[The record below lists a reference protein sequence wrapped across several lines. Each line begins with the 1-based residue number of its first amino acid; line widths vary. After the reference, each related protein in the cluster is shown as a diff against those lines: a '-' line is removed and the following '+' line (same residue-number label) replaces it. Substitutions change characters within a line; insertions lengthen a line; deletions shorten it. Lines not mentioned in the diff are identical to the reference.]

1 MKVVGRFYLFCLVAL
16 LGLSSTLLADKGTAS
31 NRNINWADGN
41 DTEFFWYEP
50 GGTQLSPTTPASDD
64 VYETIFSSG
73 FTFNFYGTD
82 FDRIY
87 VGTNGFATFANTSQ
101 TFNSNDNLS
110 ASQTPDSLLAIFWD
124 DLDQPGGFPPS
135 RIFSQMIGIA
145 PYRRYIISWDN
156 MRIASGPGGSDGPL
170 RCQVILYETSNVIK
184 YQYFELAGGGAPNS
198 FEQGGSASVGLRF
211 PGDSQAYS
219 VNSTSL
225 SDLLPIFFYPEDQ
238 ISGAAAFNAASDTV
252 QTGGINQTL
261 SMNISG
267 VSFNDGNSIVEMG
280 KADVVRI
287 RSPFGGDVDT
297 MTVSEVWV
305 DGTSFF
311 LDGNNSQP
319 PTAEQ
324 TAFIGNIATWHFDDP
339 QDSLYIQLP
348 PFSIRD
354 SIRIVFQTNI
364 PSGITAP
371 SNRDFDTNVF
381 ARLNGSSNG
390 FSASP
395 TVRVTAADVSRF
407 EISPAADSTIAAGA
421 NLQFN
426 ITAFDEFNNT
436 VSSDDSVNII
446 IIGSSTVIAPSGERF
461 GNSSSLSFT
470 VSDSVAGE
478 FSVRVEN
485 VQHPEVTIS
494 SGIITVQPGAADA
507 LEMVTGDGETVTAG
521 ANQILQV
528 RVSDGFG
535 NLVPNTDVRFQ
546 VTGGGGNIGGSNQ
559 VDITS
564 DAEGLAEVTLTTGP
578 TAGVTNTVLATLLSG
593 SMDTFTFNVN
603 TTPGQISY
611 FTVVPSAFNFTAGQT
626 FNVTV
631 TAFDAND
638 NQVSETGTSVDFAS
652 FGGASVSFPGGT
664 SGTLTNGATTF
675 SVSNTEAEVFRVT
688 AALTANA
695 AVQGVSDEITI
706 APAAASTISINNGDG
721 QTGAVSTQLPL
732 PLEVQVAD
740 AFGNLINGATVT
752 FDPVGGG
759 SVTNPTDL
767 TDANGIATTDW
778 TVHATPTNDSVKA
791 FIAGVGTTPD
801 TLTFNATVVAGAG
814 DTLIRVAPAVTS
826 GTVDTDLGDVF
837 EVQVTD
843 NVGNPVA
850 GFDVSFA
857 IVIAPDGS
865 TNESLS
871 VTSTTT
877 NASGSASTLLHLGTR
892 AGSYTVRAY
901 TNATNPS
908 FVDFV
913 ATANPGVA
921 DSLVHIVGDGET
933 VTAGQNLQLQAR
945 VIDAFGNELSGEGVR
960 FQVTAGGGNIG
971 GGSVFITTSDADG
984 LVSATLTTGTTSG
997 VTNTVVATSLSGS
1010 NDTQDYNI
1018 STTSG
1023 QISYFTLIPEAFTLT
1038 AGDTFDVTVTAFD
1051 ANDNQVSET
1060 GTLLD
1065 FDDFGGA
1072 SVVYPNGNTGTL
1084 TNGVAVY
1091 QAFNVDAEIF
1101 RLTASLNANP
1111 AIQGVT
1117 DPITTVA
1124 AAPSVFSIVS
1134 GDGQTGA
1141 ISTQLPLP
1149 LQVRVTDEF
1158 GNNVSGATVTF
1169 DPVGGGAVS
1178 NPTDV
1183 TGNDGI
1189 ATTDWTVHNT
1199 TDNDSLK
1206 AYITGVTTTPDT
1218 LTFNATVTSGT
1229 GDNLTQTP
1237 PGITSGVVDTDLGG
1251 TFEVRVTDSGGN
1263 PVEGL
1268 SISFAIVD
1276 KPAGSENET
1285 LSAFSVATDASG
1297 FASTILHLGT
1307 IAGSYTVRAFSA
1319 ITTPGFV
1326 DFVATATPGA
1336 ADSILI
1342 VSGNNQ
1348 SGIVGQALSDSVK
1361 YQVVDIF
1368 GNGVSGITVDFAS
1381 ASGSVNP
1388 VSDVSDNSGHV
1399 ATAWTLGTTTGLV
1412 TLNASAS
1419 SPTLSSTAVTAS
1431 AQPGT
1436 VDRLNLVFMRDNT
1449 INRDS
1454 IAVIAGENVLLVV
1467 EALDI
1472 NGNPIPGVT
1481 LSFESQPG
1489 FNLEFFNSAP
1499 ITNEIGR
1506 VSNVVTTDATQ
1517 DSSFFRV
1524 FNGAV
1529 ELELHTYSINYAGN
1543 LTPMV
1548 VSPGQTNI
1556 AFSMDVNNFSTQSV
1570 DLDLANT
1577 NFTFND
1583 GITSYSAS
1591 LASPATLL
1599 PGNNNLTFSA
1609 TTLSNSFAPGN
1620 YAPTFVVKGENENS
1634 SLSGVIQ
1641 LPGSELSVFSVQIN
1655 SISGASSVPKGDT
1668 LRALMSVQNSAG
1680 AIIDINSLATTLDV
1694 TGSPAVTV
1702 IPDPANATQI
1712 PAEGLV
1718 VLAFDIIVPGNATNS
1733 YTVGGV
1739 FNGTVN
1745 GTAVP
1750 ATATLSNAFTFNVT
1764 DNAFLTVQN
1773 FQPLLATTGEAA
1785 AFTSDIFNDGGLP
1798 VVLDTVNTYIT
1809 FGTNDTLRL
1818 KQTYAVPTG
1827 GAANAVEVEWE
1838 AAAILS
1844 LAGDYGMSVR
1854 LNGTQN
1860 GTPFDTTVVSLG
1872 TLTVQDPPNVVVQ
1885 SINVLPLTVS
1895 QNQSGIVAEVVL
1907 VNSGANN
1914 ADAVLELPAGVT
1926 LFGTQTELD
1935 SLAPIGGSQTITL
1948 SADAASS
1955 VIQFN
1960 FSVSDTF
1967 PAGTETM
1974 GVRYRYSDANTGR
1987 VFPVTAPDQDTFD
2000 VLTRALLSL
2009 SNVSITPDT
2018 AYAGV
2023 TNSGTLSFTVQN
2035 QGQSAAS
2042 IAASDIAI
2050 DFNNDFSPAL
2060 QSPAALPIV
2069 LGQGASQ
2076 TFQYLLTIPPS
2087 VGIGPDPFDLTFSHT
2102 DTLSNVSYT
2111 DIDSTNIDTL
2121 LVLQGAGD
2129 SDLIVQSVV
2138 VDPELVNQGNTGIN
2152 ATVVLENRSVNP
2164 VAVDTVRLVGDTL
2177 ALGGSFIT
2185 ALSPAQV
2192 ISGGDTAQ
2200 FEYTFSVNP
2209 ATEPG
2214 ILILDGE
2221 FVARDIGSGVVL
2233 RDSGAVSVGEL
2244 TVLKPAA
2251 INFSPVTITP
2261 DTASEGQ
2268 TGIIVATEITNG
2280 DSVTSDLMLTNL
2292 GVQFS
2297 PNDGSVSAVLE
2308 TPTTLPTLPGGQSVN
2323 IRYRLTVADPAASN
2337 SISARFGAV
2346 GTDVTDGASVSD
2358 SSLTD
2363 TLTIVP
2369 KASLAIVAIDIP
2381 VDSVVVGDNEIPV
2394 AITVENTGVG
2404 TAQLNSVSLDL
2415 VNGPELLK
2423 SLQTFTLPDT
2433 LISGQQSIVN
2443 YTIDVPDNLV
2453 LTGGFRDVFAS
2464 ASLSGEDVVS
2474 GIAIFN
2480 TADSLDT
2487 LVIVDSVQVVN
2498 GLDPVILPAGP
2509 FSINQ
2514 SESFQVTLGN
2524 NGGAVLQLD
2533 GNTRLRLERTN
2544 APGSLTPISIN
2555 MAAAATDSILSPG
2568 ENQNILEFQ
2577 PSVLAESGD
2586 FRLIVEL
2593 SGTVFG
2599 QSYQQDYDTEQFISV
2614 GQQVAV
2620 TAINVIPGVV
2630 GPGQAN
2636 VGLEVVYGNLGGPV
2650 AIDPGTILNFRYTE
2664 GDIPLSVENLLRTD
2678 TLTMIP
2684 SGGDT
2689 MSWAFDIPS
2698 DANAGEVNI
2707 VVSQNFES
2715 GAFNVTSQPQTFDI
2729 SSGVSLAYVDG
2740 SLTPNPVVPGQAI
2753 QFSAQFINLGSSTY
2767 ILNTDSTFIRFS
2779 DTQPREFSAA
2789 LNGSYSIGGIQNA
2802 MVDTSTI
2809 FFTTTVLDDSFDIG
2823 AFDVDFEFSGT
2834 QQNGDRVD
2842 TLLDNSTQITTIS
2855 PANVVLDSVNI
2866 VPALLVPGQQNITV
2880 HYYLRNSGDA
2890 DAALDV
2896 VNSVFEDAG
2905 GDVGAFWTQQSQ
2917 SAALPQ
2923 TILSGEMLT
2932 FSRDFILSENSATG
2946 EVFARAALTYSD
2958 AANSYTFDQPAP
2970 RDSAEIIQPSR
2981 LFIES
2986 LTLSNVPNALA
2997 GTVNFNQ
3004 PLQVTLVLQNN
3015 GGDPVDGL
3023 ILQLINDATGDTV
3036 DTLTPLSVIQP
3047 DDMLTI
3053 AFDDTAGTLL
3063 ETREYRAVI
3072 TQALSQTSGDAVE
3085 IGAPLDDEEDVTI
3098 QEPRELNVFSSAT
3111 GGGIYSQAQEFQVN
3125 FTVKDTV
3132 GNSPYGNGEVSI
3144 ELPAGFSLVPPSIQ
3158 TIPFDINDLTGG
3170 WTIMGDNVSQG
3181 ALDTLRVRFSQIPTD
3196 LNIDS
3201 LVQIGADSIA
3211 EVTVRIDS
3219 SARVLSTLAILS
3231 PVGAQDS
3238 IVSTGQTFIISD
3250 TVFFDGGFNADGR
3263 TAEIVVP
3270 PGFAVNTPTT
3280 VTLPGD
3286 TSRSA
3291 VSWEVTVPTT
3301 VPSTQPAVFT
3311 FNHEGTETNTGL
3323 PVTRISSL
3331 PISVVSQARLAL
3343 TADIIAPTGATDGIL
3358 STEQFLDLRL
3368 SIDNLGAAVTT
3379 PLDSSDV
3386 LISLPLGFT
3395 SPENLQRRIATNE
3408 TDVIRIRA
3416 PQTAQGPNV
3425 ISATFTNVATDVN
3438 SNLGAAVVD
3447 STDQIENINI
3457 VDRANLS
3464 VSIAAGNLFALSQ
3477 SNIPVNVTVENTGDA
3492 LVNPAE
3498 IGVELTLDNG
3508 FFTFSGG
3515 QSGDKD
3521 TLYLP
3526 IVDNAAQ
3533 GTFQVNATG
3542 QAGFSNFIT
3551 TLIPANSSGQISQ
3564 DANNNYPDT
3573 LAFISDSTATHPVE
3587 IREGG
3592 GIVIDSI
3599 RAVVDNALVDD
3610 TLSNGQDFTLRA
3622 YIKYDGNV
3630 ALNGRTAKVSLPA
3643 GFFTETDSVE
3653 QVITGDDVTVDWP
3666 VSISE
3671 AVLSEIISKGSG
3683 GKATGNQTSASND
3696 SSSSRAENGDLGEKI
3711 EAVLQEFYL
3720 QVKAQGRNAVDTS
3733 QVVSLTQQDTI
3744 LVESRAE
3751 MRVRTEIAGSTGA
3764 LQGTISTGLPFD
3776 IRIWVERLGDAG
3788 LFDGDSN
3795 FVSLHVPDGYRILGA
3810 GVAPGDTVLPV
3821 LKFDV
3826 GFSNAKVVSVVAPD
3840 AIPGVPQS
3848 QVFAR
3853 LDSTARDENT
3863 AQNAYIIPNQGTS
3876 PVPLTLEE
3884 RATLRLDDLQANA
3897 PSFGINQGF
3906 SITGVLTNIGDAAV
3920 APDDSVSVELSF
3932 DTTKFVLENGETARK
3947 RIQLQGKQDTPIN
3960 WDLMTR
3966 SDLGDFEIIATIL
3979 DSLSYDEHGPD
3990 SIPVFTAKGADS
4002 TMISIAEVGTVALT
4016 SAQIFNHLTGD
4027 DSVTVSTEQVVRVA
4041 LKASISGEFE
4051 NRLASLELPDIFTT
4065 QVLTD
4070 TISTVTDSVEWLIQV
4085 PDTVTNLWEMLKV
4098 RIQATSSI
4106 NQAITL
4112 RDSLELF
4119 IFVEDRARLSISGE
4133 ITDGAFNN
4141 TVSQG
4146 NSFTYQAVVQNTG
4159 TAGLQTSP
4167 VGEIALSFGNGLQ
4180 LAAGDTLEKNFAINQ
4195 PVSWTIDASE
4205 NSAMK
4210 AVIGRINDLKSNK
4223 MVPVDPESAARTNR
4237 EFQSKLSSLY
4247 KELNTLAEESFV
4259 RANVSRRPVDI
4270 NSGRPVA
4277 FAVGCGCDT
4286 LALTI
4291 AEAPFITVE
4300 SFTVPA
4306 VISTDQVVEF
4316 RLEVDAP
4323 PNVVDRRAEIIE
4335 LPSGLEATL
4344 EQAFNQDSVVTW
4356 TVLGTA
4362 ASSGN
4367 IRVQVEGR
4375 DLNSSVTNPVF
4386 VQTEANASI
4395 TVQNKALLRLRA
4407 GSEVLNAQR
4416 GDTLTIQATVSNV
4429 GEAEVT
4435 GQGSLRLD
4443 LGVGDAF
4450 TLLDP
4455 DTVKTFSLDGG
4466 LTSASVSW
4474 EVVAPQVNVNNTIFE
4489 VTYEQRPLDVNTN
4502 ALATLENTRAIV
4514 SVNMVASELRVLQLS
4529 EVMPEESY
4537 VQGQT
4542 NVAILGLEFSNE
4554 NTNDGILLKEFIL
4567 DVIDGQ
4573 SGEAVTDIENLLSR
4587 IEVVGYNFHLTGSGS
4602 PGVLGGVNISGPTSG
4617 PLSLIISPADT
4628 IPPETLQQVV
4638 VRLNLA
4644 DQNINRN
4651 FSLRIN
4657 RIVAEGE
4664 FAGNIAEVKDNNN
4677 VPIEQSPIFTSL
4689 SITILSSDV
4698 DQIFRNYPN
4707 PFGMDTQIPGGN
4719 PGETRFSFF
4728 MENEGDAQ
4736 LSIYTLLGRLVFQTD
4751 ATGLARGLHNRTLT
4765 WSGLNGDGRRVV
4777 NGVYVA
4783 VLKIGYNNGSNK
4795 TLQTKV
4801 AYIK

>member
-16 LGLSSTLLADKGTAS
+16 FGLSSTLLADKGTAS

-87 VGTNGFATFANTSQ
+87 VGTNGFATFADISQ

-135 RIFSQMIGIA
+135 RIFAQMVGIA
-145 PYRRYIISWDN
+145 PYRRYILSWDN

-170 RCQVILYETSNVIK
+170 RCQIILYETSNVIK
-184 YQYFELAGGGAPNS
+184 YQYFELGSGGSLNS

-225 SDLLPIFFYPEDQ
+225 SELLPIFFYPEDQ
-238 ISGAAAFNAASDTV
+238 ISGTVAFGGNSDTV
-252 QTGGINQTL
+252 QTGTVNQSLTL
-261 SMNISG
+261 NITG
-267 VSFNDGNSIVEMG
+267 LQFDDGNSIGEMG

-287 RSPFGGDVDT
+287 HSPFGGDVDT
-297 MTVSEVWV
+297 MTVAEVWV

-339 QDSLYIQLP
+339 KDSLFIQLP
-348 PFSIRD
+348 PFAARD
-354 SIRIVFQTNI
+354 SIRVVFQTNI
-364 PSGITAP
+364 SPGLTAP
-371 SNRDFDTNVF
+371 SNRDFDTNVY
-381 ARLNGSSNG
+381 ARLNGSANG
-390 FSASP
+390 IAASP
-395 TVRVTAADVSRF
+395 SIRITAADASIY
-407 EISPAADSTIAAGA
+407 EISPDTDVSIAAGA
-421 NLQFN
+421 NLN
-426 ITAFDEFNNT
+426 VEITAIDEFNNT

-446 IIGSSTVIAPSGERF
+446 IVGSSTVNAPTGERF
-461 GNSSSLSFT
+461 SSSSSLTFS

-478 FSVRVEN
+478 FSIRVEN
-485 VQHPEVTIS
+485 VLRPELTIS
-494 SGIITVQPGAADA
+494 SGIITVLPGAADA
-507 LEMVTGDGETVTAG
+507 LEMVSGDGETVTAG
-521 ANQILQV
+521 TSQILQV
-528 RVSDGFG
+528 RVTDGFG

-564 DAEGLAEVTLTTGP
+564 DANGLAEVTLTTGP
-578 TAGVTNTVLATLLSG
+578 TAGVTNTVLTTLLSG

-611 FTVVPSAFNFTAGQT
+611 FTVVPSGFNFTAGQT
-626 FNVTV
+626 FSVTA

-664 SGTLTNGATTF
+664 SGTLTNGATSF
-675 SVSNTEAEVFRVT
+675 SVVNTEAEVFRVT
-688 AALTANA
+688 TALTANA

-706 APAAASTISINNGDG
+706 AAAAASTISINNGDD
-721 QTGAVSTQLPL
+721 QTGAVSTLLPL

-759 SVTNPTDL
+759 SVTNSTDL

-778 TVHATPTNDSVKA
+778 TVHSTPTNDSLKA
-791 FIAGVGTTPD
+791 FIAGVSTTPD

-814 DTLIRVAPAVTS
+814 DTLIRVTPTVTS

-843 NVGNPVA
+843 NLGNPVA

-913 ATANPGVA
+913 ATANPGAA

-933 VTAGQNLQLQAR
+933 VTAGQNLLLQAR

-971 GGSVFITTSDADG
+971 GSSVFITSSDADG
-984 LVSATLTTGTTSG
+984 LVSATLTTGPTAG
-997 VTNTVVATSLSGS
+997 VANTVVATSLSGS
-1010 NDTQDYNI
+1010 NDTQNYNV

-1072 SVVYPNGNTGTL
+1072 SVVYPNGNTGIL
-1084 TNGVAVY
+1084 TNGTVTY

-1124 AAPSVFSIVS
+1124 AAPSLFSIVS

-1178 NPTDV
+1178 NPTDN

-1206 AYITGVTTTPDT
+1206 AFIAGVGTTPDT
-1218 LTFNATVTSGT
+1218 LTFNATVTSGA

-1237 PGITSGVVDTDLGG
+1237 PGVTSGTVDTDLGG

-1285 LSAFSVATDASG
+1285 LSAFSVATDVNG
-1297 FASTILHLGT
+1297 FASTTLHLGT

-1326 DFVATATPGA
+1326 DFIATATPGA

-1348 SGIVGQALSDSVK
+1348 SATVGQALSDSIR

-1368 GNGVSGITVDFAS
+1368 GNGTPGITVDFAP

-1388 VSDVSDNSGHV
+1388 TSDVSDNSGNV
-1399 ATAWTLGTTTGLV
+1399 ATAWTLGTTTGST
-1412 TLNASAS
+1412 TLNASSTTPA
-1419 SPTLSSTAVTAS
+1419 LSSAPVTATALS
-1431 AQPGT
+1431 GG
-1436 VDRLNLVFMRDNT
+1436 VNSLNLVYMRSNEIT
-1449 INRDS
+1449 SDS
-1454 IAVIAGENVLLVV
+1454 IAIIAGENIAVVV

-1472 NGNPIPGVT
+1472 NNNPVADVDIV
-1481 LSFESQPG
+1481 FEALAG
-1489 FNLEFFNSAP
+1489 FNVEFLDD
-1499 ITNEIGR
+1499 T
-1506 VSNVVTTDATQ
+1506 VTTNASGRSGNIVITDAAR
-1517 DSSFFRV
+1517 DSSFFRAFV
-1524 FNGAV
+1524 GGI
-1529 ELELHTYSINYAGN
+1529 ELPLHAYNISYAGN
-1543 LTPMV
+1543 LTPAAV
-1548 VSPGQTNI
+1548 TPGQTGI
-1556 AFSMDVNNFSTQSV
+1556 GFSFDVINYSPQSV
-1570 DLDLANT
+1570 DLDFANSSF
-1577 NFTFND
+1577 NFND
-1583 GITSYSAS
+1583 GLTSFSS
-1591 LASPATLL
+1591 NLSSPATLL
-1599 PGNNNLTFSA
+1599 PGTNNLTFTA
-1609 TTLSNSFAPGN
+1609 ATLSSSYAPGS
-1620 YAPTFVVKGENENS
+1620 YAPTFIVKGENDNNL
-1634 SLSGVIQ
+1634 LSGVIQ

-1668 LRALMSVQNSAG
+1668 LRALMSVQNDGG
-1680 AIIDINSLATTLDV
+1680 AAIDVNALTTTLDV
-1694 TGSPAVTV
+1694 TGTPAVTV
-1702 IPDPANATQI
+1702 IPDPANVTQI
-1712 PAEGLV
+1712 PAGGLA
-1718 VLAFDIIVPGNATNS
+1718 VLAFDIAVPGNATS
-1733 YTVGGV
+1733 DYTVGGV

-1745 GTAVP
+1745 GTTVP
-1750 ATATLSNAFTFNVT
+1750 ATATLSNAFTFSVT

-1773 FQPLLATTGEAA
+1773 FQPLRATTGEAA

-1809 FGTNDTLRL
+1809 FGVNDTLRL

-1827 GAANAVEVEWE
+1827 GVSNAVEVEWE
-1838 AAAILS
+1838 TAAILS

-1860 GTPFDTTVVSLG
+1860 GTPFDTTIASLG
-1872 TLTVQDPPNVVVQ
+1872 TITVQNPPNVVVQ
-1885 SINVLPLTVS
+1885 SINVLPLTVA

-1907 VNSGANN
+1907 LNSGTNN
-1914 ADAVLELPAGVT
+1914 ADAILDLPAGVT

-1935 SLAPIGGSQTITL
+1935 SLAPDGGSQTITL
-1948 SADAASS
+1948 NADSASS
-1955 VIQFN
+1955 PIQFT

-1967 PAGTETM
+1967 PAGTETI
-1974 GVRYRYSDANTGR
+1974 GVRYRYRDANTNL

-2000 VLTRALLSL
+2000 VLTRALLGL

-2023 TNSGTLSFTVQN
+2023 TNSSTLSFTIQN
-2035 QGQSAAS
+2035 LGQSAAS
-2042 IAASDIAI
+2042 IAASDIVI

-2060 QSPAALPIV
+2060 QSPASLPVV

-2076 TFQYLLTIPPS
+2076 NFQYLLTIPPS

-2129 SDLIVQSVV
+2129 SDLIIQSVA
-2138 VDPELVNQGNTGIN
+2138 VDPELVNQGNTGIS

-2177 ALGGSFIT
+2177 SLGGNFIT

-2214 ILILDGE
+2214 ILTLDGE

-2251 INFSPVTITP
+2251 INFAPVTITP

-2292 GVQFS
+2292 GIQFS

-2323 IRYRLTVADPAASN
+2323 VRYRLTVADPAASN
-2337 SISARFGAV
+2337 SISARLGAV
-2346 GTDVTDGASVSD
+2346 GTDVTDGALVSD

-2369 KASLAIVAIDIP
+2369 KASLSIVAIDIP
-2381 VDSVVVGDNEIPV
+2381 ADSVIVGENEIPV
-2394 AITVENTGVG
+2394 AITVENTGIG

-2433 LISGQQSIVN
+2433 LTSGQQSIVN

-2453 LTGGFRDVFAS
+2453 LTGGFRDVYAS

-2474 GIAIFN
+2474 GIAIFS

-2487 LVIVDSVQVVN
+2487 LVIVDSVQVIN
-2498 GLDPVILPAGP
+2498 GLDPVISPAGP

-2514 SESFQVTLGN
+2514 SETFQVNLGN
-2524 NGGAVLQLD
+2524 NGGAALLLD
-2533 GNTRLRLERTN
+2533 GNTSLRLERTN

-2555 MAAAATDSILSPG
+2555 LAASDSILTPG
-2568 ENQNILEFQ
+2568 ENQNLLEFQ

-2586 FRLIVEL
+2586 FRMIVEL
-2593 SGTVFG
+2593 SGTVLG
-2599 QSYQQDYDTEQFISV
+2599 QPYQQDYDTEQFISV

-2620 TAINVIPGVV
+2620 TAINVVPGVV
-2630 GPGQAN
+2630 GPGQTG

-2650 AIDPGTILNFRYTE
+2650 AIDPGTILNFRYTD

-2678 TLTMIP
+2678 TLTIIP

-2689 MSWAFDIPS
+2689 MSWTFDIPT
-2698 DANAGEVNI
+2698 DANAGEVNV

-2789 LNGSYSIGGIQNA
+2789 LNGSYSIGGIQNSV
-2802 MVDTSTI
+2802 VDTSTI
-2809 FFTTTVLDDSFDIG
+2809 FFTTTVLDDSFEIG
-2823 AFDVDFEFSGT
+2823 AFNVDFEFSGN

-2855 PANVVLDSVNI
+2855 PANVVLDSVDI
-2866 VPALLVPGQQNITV
+2866 VPAFLVPGQENITI

-2890 DAALDV
+2890 DASLDGV
-2896 VNSVFEDAG
+2896 ENVFKDIN

-2917 SAALPQ
+2917 SAPLPLAI
-2923 TILSGEMLT
+2923 TSGEMIT
-2932 FSRDFILSENSATG
+2932 FSRDFILSENSTTG
-2946 EVFARAALTYSD
+2946 LVLARGILNYSD
-2958 AANSYTFDQPAP
+2958 AANSYSFDQPSP

-2986 LTLSNVPNALA
+2986 LTLSNVPNAAA

-3004 PLQVTLVLQNN
+3004 PLQVTLVLQNS
-3015 GGDPVDGL
+3015 GGDPVNGL
-3023 ILQLINDATGDTV
+3023 ILELINDATGDTV
-3036 DTLTPLSVIQP
+3036 DTLTPLSVIPP

-3098 QEPRELNVFSSAT
+3098 QEPRELNLFSSAT

-3144 ELPAGFSLVPPSIQ
+3144 ELPAGFSLVPPSTQ
-3158 TIPFDINDLTGG
+3158 TVPFDINDLTGG

-3181 ALDTLRVRFSQIPTD
+3181 SLDTLRVRFSQIPTD

-3201 LVQIGADSIA
+3201 LVQIGPDSIA

-3238 IVSTGQTFIISD
+3238 VVSTGQTFIISD

-3263 TAEIVVP
+3263 TAEIILP

-3280 VTLPGD
+3280 ITLPGD

-3323 PVTRISSL
+3323 PVTRVSSL
-3331 PISVVSQARLAL
+3331 PITVVSQARLSLA
-3343 TADIIAPTGATDGIL
+3343 ADIIAPTGATDGII

-3368 SIDNLGAAVTT
+3368 SINNLGAAATT

-3386 LISLPLGFT
+3386 TISLPAGFT

-3408 TDVIRIRA
+3408 TDTIRIRA

-3425 ISATFTNVATDVN
+3425 ISATFTNVATDIN

-3447 STDQIENINI
+3447 STDQIENINT
-3457 VDRANLS
+3457 VERANLS

-3477 SNIPVNVTVENTGDA
+3477 SNIPVNVTVDNTGDA
-3492 LVNPAE
+3492 LINPIE

-3526 IVDNAAQ
+3526 IVDNTAQ

-3542 QAGFSNFIT
+3542 QAGFSNFIA

-3610 TLSNGQDFTLRA
+3610 TLSNGQNFTLRA
-3622 YIKYDGNV
+3622 FIKYDGNV

-3671 AVLSEIISKGSG
+3671 AVLSEIISKGNG
-3683 GKATGNQTSASND
+3683 GKATANRASASSD

-3711 EAVLQEFYL
+3711 EEILQEFYL

-3733 QVVSLTQQDTI
+3733 QVVTLTQQDTI

-3751 MRVRTEIAGSTGA
+3751 MRVRTEIAGPSGA

-3788 LFDGDSN
+3788 LVDGDSN
-3795 FVSLHVPDGYRILGA
+3795 FVSLHVPDGYRILGD

-3826 GFSNAKVVSVVAPD
+3826 GFANAKVVSVVAPE
-3840 AIPGVPQS
+3840 AIPGVPQP

-3884 RATLRLDDLQANA
+3884 RATLRLDELQANA

-3906 SITGVLTNIGDAAV
+3906 SITGILTNIGDAAV
-3920 APDDSVSVELSF
+3920 APNDSVSVELSF

-3947 RIQLQGKQDTPIN
+3947 RIQLQGKQDTPIS
-3960 WDLMTR
+3960 WELMTQ
-3966 SDLGDFEIIATIL
+3966 SELGDFEIIATIL

-4002 TMISIAEVGTVALT
+4002 TMISIAEVGNVALT

-4027 DSVTVSTEQVVRVA
+4027 DSLTVSTEQVVRVA

-4106 NQAITL
+4106 NQAVTL

-4119 IFVEDRARLSISGE
+4119 IFVEDRARLSIAGE

-4159 TAGLQTSP
+4159 TAVLQESP
-4167 VGEIALSFGNGLQ
+4167 VGAIALSFGNGLQ
-4180 LAAGDTLEKNFAINQ
+4180 LAAGDTLEKNFALNQ

-4205 NSAMK
+4205 NAAMK
-4210 AVIGRINDLKSNK
+4210 GVIGRINDLKANK
-4223 MVPVDPESAARTNR
+4223 MAPVDPESAARTNR

-4247 KELNTLAEESFV
+4247 KELSTLAEESFV
-4259 RANVSRRPVDI
+4259 RVNVTTRPVDV
-4270 NSGRPVA
+4270 NSGRPAA
-4277 FAVGCGCDT
+4277 FAVNCGCDT
-4286 LALTI
+4286 LAITI

-4367 IRVQVEGR
+4367 IRVMVEGR

-4386 VQTEANASI
+4386 VQTETNASI

-4587 IEVVGYNFHLTGSGS
+4587 IEVVGYNFHLNGSGS
-4602 PGVLGGVNISGPTSG
+4602 PGVLGGINISGPTSG
-4617 PLSLIISPADT
+4617 PLSLVVSPADT
-4628 IPPETLQQVV
+4628 IPPETIQQVV

-4698 DQIFRNYPN
+4698 DRIFRNYPN

-4736 LSIYTLLGRLVFQTD
+4736 LSIYTLLGRLVVQTD

-4765 WSGLNGDGRRVV
+4765 WSGMNGDGRRVV

-4783 VLKIGYNNGSNK
+4783 VLKISYNNGSNK